1 RYNQAVG
8 TSIEIRSESANRRTE
23 KGHLEMDTVRGKIG
37 RSGLVSLVDRKSRYL
52 LSERVPKV
60 KLGISVYF
68 PDPHAPQQRGTN
80 ENTNGLIR
88 EYFPKGTDLDEL
100 TDQDIAKFVR
110 DLNNRPRKV
119 LGWKTPSEVF
129 FGKKLHLI

>member
-1 RYNQAVG
+1 
-8 TSIEIRSESANRRTE
+8 
-23 KGHLEMDTVRGKIG
+23 
-37 RSGLVSLVDRKSRYL
+37 
-52 LSERVPKV
+52 
-60 KLGISVYF
+60 
-68 PDPHAPQQRGTN
+68 QRGTN

-119 LGWKTPSEVF
+119 LVWKTPSEVF